1 MLIVSYKA
9 SSSVMR
15 PCQTSWVCFAPR
27 QELQQGWGTQ
37 PLRWTDFQRDL
48 CCCSP
53 FFLDANST
61 EVLQTREEMFHHWF
75 SLSLSCVALS
85 SGHSPG
91 FSCCAGVHQPWR
103 TQQTGRQTEGIST
116 VPATGKRST
125 WGIFPAPKDT
135 AELPASVL
143 VKFHWNQ
150 KRTGCTEGWNS
161 WLPWSQC
168 YTHLESLSS
177 LGAFLE
183 KRKNSPFV

>member
-1 MLIVSYKA
+1 MFTIHPSLMLIVSYKA

-15 PCQTSWVCFAPR
+15 PCPDQLS
-27 QELQQGWGTQ
+27 L
-37 PLRWTDFQRDL
+37 L
-48 CCCSP
+48 CHQAGAAAGLGDTAFEMDRFPKRSVLLLTL
-53 FFLDANST
+53 FLDANST

-135 AELPASVL
+135 AELPVSVL
-143 VKFHWNQ
+143 VKFH
-150 KRTGCTEGWNS
+150 
-161 WLPWSQC
+161 
-168 YTHLESLSS
+168 
-177 LGAFLE
+177 
-183 KRKNSPFV
+183 